1 MHQTPQLADFL
12 RRQPDPRQVAHTLE
26 VGQHPRVGVVR
37 LVRALLHPRHV
48 TGMRQVHRP
57 ASGDQLI
64 CQPRCPAARFNGRL
78 HAHAFPAAPP
88 NGSYHGSPII
98 GAALIEQHLAVARH
112 DTHLHRRRVIIQTD
126 KHRFRGYTAHACCS
140 WHKGNGTHTLGL
152 PGQQALSSPSLF

>member
-1 MHQTPQLADFL
+1 
-12 RRQPDPRQVAHTLE
+12 
-26 VGQHPRVGVVR
+26 
-37 LVRALLHPRHV
+37 
-48 TGMRQVHRP
+48 MRQVHRP
-57 ASGDQLI
+57 ASGDHLI

-152 PGQQALSSPSLF
+152 PGQQALSSPSHWEVLPKFETRWQPPTYGNRTPTLPSQIT